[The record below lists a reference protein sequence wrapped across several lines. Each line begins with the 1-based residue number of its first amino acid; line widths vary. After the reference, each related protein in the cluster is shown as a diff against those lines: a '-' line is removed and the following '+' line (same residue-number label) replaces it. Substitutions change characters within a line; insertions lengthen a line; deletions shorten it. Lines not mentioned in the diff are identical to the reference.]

1 MDGRRVASATPG
13 LEQPHW
19 RGGVPPNTIQAEG
32 TPKEEGN
39 ASPRDPSLLPLPTQR
54 PQESHQ
60 LRLLP
65 RAQP

>member
-32 TPKEEGN
+32 TPKEIQNHPKVIEAYLGEEV
-39 ASPRDPSLLPLPTQR
+39 AS
-54 PQESHQ
+54 
-60 LRLLP
+60 
-65 RAQP
+65 